1 MRVVSNATPIISL
14 ASIGYLSLLPDL
26 FKKIYIPQAVYN
38 EIKYKKSYGYQE
50 IDNPYFE
57 VVTIQGNDYLG
68 FLLND
73 LDKGEAEAIFL
84 TKELKATRL
93 PTTQS
98 KLA

>member
-1 MRVVSNATPIISL
+1 MAI
-14 ASIGYLSLLPDL
+14 
-26 FKKIYIPQAVYN
+26 
-38 EIKYKKSYGYQE
+38 
-50 IDNPYFE
+50 
-57 VVTIQGNDYLG
+57 NDYLG